1 VTEEEKIGDLNTHLF
16 FFCGLSILGFP
27 FLLWFSSFYIWFISV
42 LVALSFAL
50 ISLLLEKNDILYYEK
65 IEIGA
70 DIHNPF
76 MSLAIVLSAM
86 IYFSAPFTDN
96 QTYCEKQI
104 ETSFTPTLS
113 YEGGKYGVS
122 DKMSTYSG
130 SAGCAPGTVNLILFL
145 VYLGLTFWY
154 FVKTLIMFFRYF
166 FSKE

>member
-1 VTEEEKIGDLNTHLF
+1 MTEDKKIGDLSSHLI

-27 FLLWFSSFYIWFISV
+27 FLLWFSSFYIWFVSV

-65 IEIGA
+65 IETGEGLF
-70 DIHNPF
+70 NPF

-86 IYFSAPFTDN
+86 IYFSAPITDN
-96 QTYCEKQI
+96 PTYCEKQI
-104 ETSFTPTLS
+104 ETRFTPTLS

-122 DKMSTYSG
+122 DKMSTNSLRSG
-130 SAGCAPGTVNLILFL
+130 CSSGTVNLVLFL

-154 FVKTLIMFFRYF
+154 FVKTLIMFFHYF